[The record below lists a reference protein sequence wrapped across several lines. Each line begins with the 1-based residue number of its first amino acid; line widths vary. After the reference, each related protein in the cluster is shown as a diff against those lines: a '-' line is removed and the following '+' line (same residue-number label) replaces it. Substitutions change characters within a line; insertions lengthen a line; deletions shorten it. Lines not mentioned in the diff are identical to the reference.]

1 MSDIYRKNY
10 ISKFMKYLF
19 FVEEREMSQTK
30 VVEKIKTINIHLIT
44 FFENRAVDEIK
55 WKNTLQADRSQMTI
69 WRMRIACCI
78 TKATELSQQL
88 TNLMHKFSF
97 YNKFIVRLYMFQEIK
112 IVLYSV
118 WHHHTETSEWSKI
131 TKIQFYRYE
140 HTVVKLMC
148 EFFECVYFVLLT
160 VNMLYHVDVM
170 FIQLLK

>member
-78 TKATELSQQL
+78 TKATELS
-88 TNLMHKFSF
+88 
-97 YNKFIVRLYMFQEIK
+97 
-112 IVLYSV
+112 
-118 WHHHTETSEWSKI
+118 
-131 TKIQFYRYE
+131 
-140 HTVVKLMC
+140 
-148 EFFECVYFVLLT
+148 
-160 VNMLYHVDVM
+160 
-170 FIQLLK
+170 